1 MPDVAAARQFVVDT
15 LMERGA
21 TVFQPVATSSGIDFL
36 VRTNDRKYVELRV
49 APSDARSFQAGNFRP
64 HSAFYILGVVQQA
77 DAAPEAWVLP
87 SPVVERYGDRS
98 DSGYTLDLNG
108 PLGERL
114 DTYRERW
121 TLIMEFSKYEQ
132 VARDP
137 SSLKVRLALDA

>member
-1 MPDVAAARQFVVDT
+1 MPDMAAAQQFVVDA
-15 LMERGA
+15 LVERGS
-21 TVFQPVATSSGIDFL
+21 TVFKPVAKSPGIDFL

-49 APSDARSFQAGNFRP
+49 APSDGRSFQAGNFKP

-87 SPVVERYGDRS
+87 SPVVERYGERS
-98 DSGYTLDLNG
+98 NNGYALDLDG
-108 PLGERL
+108 PLKEQL

-121 TLIMEFSKYEQ
+121 KLITEFSKYEQ

-137 SSLKVRLALDA
+137 SALQIRLALDA